1 MNGFTNERLCF
12 FLHHLCCV
20 FTPGGGGPCRVPGET
35 AAPASSQRSRR
46 DLRNLLSLI
55 HLKDS
60 MRACPLQSPSEHK
73 HQFEGAQKQTPEAL
87 MQKMAPFFLDA
98 PGPALNPPPPST
110 LRLCVRVPSGP
121 AETKISPGMKSP
133 ALICC
138 SNRSQT
144 EGCTER
150 PLSHYAPHEPAC
162 SSARQVNAATR
173 KSTHEWRTG
182 EGLGFSGG

>member
-1 MNGFTNERLCF
+1 M
-12 FLHHLCCV
+12 

-150 PLSHYAPHEPAC
+150 PLSHYAPHEPARQQQRTPGQR
-162 SSARQVNAATR
+162 SHTQEYARVEDR
-173 KSTHEWRTG
+173 
-182 EGLGFSGG
+182 